1 MSDDRTDDR
10 SGARSGESADS
21 GGRSRN
27 SDRPRPEMREALD
40 RLERAVESLAS
51 TARDEWSTRAAAFI
65 EDTTAKLEREAGGRR
80 ERSRARRHRHR
91 RERQSSDAELYFG
104 STRTTRLY
112 RDRQRAKIA
121 GVCAGLSAYLGI
133 RTWVVRVLAVTG
145 LIYLGPVVL
154 PLYLVAMFMLPE
166 MPRDDTA
173 IAASVSGAASM
184 SPDRSPPEERQ
195 SVQSPRRDFRDTQ
208 VLMSQAE
215 LRLRRMEA
223 HVTSDQYELRKQL
236 SRLEHGGATG
246 GTTA

>member
-1 MSDDRTDDR
+1 MRDDR
-10 SGARSGESADS
+10 SDDQSDRS
-21 GGRSRN
+21 GRSRE
-27 SDRPRPEMREALD
+27 SERTRPEMREALD
-40 RLERAVESLAS
+40 RLEKAVESLAS
-51 TARDEWSTRAAAFI
+51 TARDEWSSRAAAFI

-80 ERSRARRHRHR
+80 ERHRSRRHRRR

-154 PLYLVAMFMLPE
+154 PLYLVGMFMLPD
-166 MPRDDTA
+166 MPRDDVSSVTG
-173 IAASVSGAASM
+173 AAPAASM
-184 SPDRSPPEERQ
+184 SPGRPEPEERKE
-195 SVQSPRRDFRDTQ
+195 VHSPRRDFRDTQ
-208 VLMSQAE
+208 ALMSQAE

-236 SRLEHGGATG
+236 SRLEHGGVTG

>member
-1 MSDDRTDDR
+1 MQDDKSDDQSDR
-10 SGARSGESADS
+10 
-21 GGRSRN
+21 GGRSN
-27 SDRPRPEMREALD
+27 GPERPRPEMREALD

-51 TARDEWSTRAAAFI
+51 TARDEWSSRAAAFI

-80 ERSRARRHRHR
+80 ERSRSRRHRRR

-154 PLYLVAMFMLPE
+154 PLYLVGMFMLPE
-166 MPRDDTA
+166 MPRDDVSSVA
-173 IAASVSGAASM
+173 GASPGASM
-184 SPDRSPPEERQ
+184 SPGRPEPEERKE
-195 SVQSPRRDFRDTQ
+195 VHSPRRDFRDTQ
-208 VLMSQAE
+208 ALMSQAE

-236 SRLEHGGATG
+236 SRLEHGGVIG

>member
-1 MSDDRTDDR
+1 MRDDKSDDFVDK
-10 SGARSGESADS
+10 
-21 GGRSRN
+21 GGRSN
-27 SDRPRPEMREALD
+27 GPERPRPEMRDALD

-51 TARDEWSTRAAAFI
+51 TARDEWSSRAAAFI
-65 EDTTAKLEREAGGRR
+65 EDTTTKLEREAGGRR
-80 ERSRARRHRHR
+80 ERSRSRRHRRR

-154 PLYLVAMFMLPE
+154 PLYLVGMFMLPD
-166 MPRDDTA
+166 MPRDDVSSVA
-173 IAASVSGAASM
+173 GASPAVSM
-184 SPDRSPPEERQ
+184 SSDRSQPEERRE
-195 SVQSPRRDFRDTQ
+195 VHSPRRDFRDTQ

-236 SRLEHGGATG
+236 SRLERGGVTG

>member
-1 MSDDRTDDR
+1 MRDDKSDDFVDK
-10 SGARSGESADS
+10 
-21 GGRSRN
+21 GGRSNGQERQ
-27 SDRPRPEMREALD
+27 RPEMRDALD

-51 TARDEWSTRAAAFI
+51 TARDEWSSRAAAFI
-65 EDTTAKLEREAGGRR
+65 EDTTTKLEREAGGRR
-80 ERSRARRHRHR
+80 ERSRSRRHRRR

-154 PLYLVAMFMLPE
+154 PLYLVGMFMLPD
-166 MPRDDTA
+166 MPRDD
-173 IAASVSGAASM
+173 VASM
-184 SPDRSPPEERQ
+184 AGASPAVSMSSDRSQPEERRE
-195 SVQSPRRDFRDTQ
+195 VHSPRRDFRDAQ

-236 SRLEHGGATG
+236 SRLERGGVTG

>member
-1 MSDDRTDDR
+1 MRDDKSDDYADKGSR
-10 SGARSGESADS
+10 SNGPE
-21 GGRSRN
+21 
-27 SDRPRPEMREALD
+27 RPRPEMREALD

-51 TARDEWSTRAAAFI
+51 TARDEWSSRAAAFI

-80 ERSRARRHRHR
+80 ERSRSRRHRRR

-104 STRTTRLY
+104 SSRTTRLY

-154 PLYLVAMFMLPE
+154 PLYLVGMFMLPD
-166 MPRDDTA
+166 MPRDDVSS
-173 IAASVSGAASM
+173 IAGASPAASM
-184 SPDRSPPEERQ
+184 SSDRPQREERTE
-195 SVQSPRRDFRDTQ
+195 VQSPRRDFRDTQ
-208 VLMSQAE
+208 ALMSQAE

-223 HVTSDQYELRKQL
+223 HVTSDQYELRKEL
-236 SRLEHGGATG
+236 SRLERGGVTG